1 MLSNYSPVP
10 TLPVSDL
17 DKAREY
23 YEQTLGLSVQQD
35 TPGGVTYTC
44 GGGQLFVYPSEYA
57 GTNKG
62 TAVSYDVPLADFD
75 SEVNWL
81 RGQGVE
87 FTTFEMDGI
96 EWNDGVATMGEIKA
110 VWFTDPDGNI
120 LNISAGEM

>member
-1 MLSNYSPVP
+1 M
-10 TLPVSDL
+10 
-17 DKAREY
+17 
-23 YEQTLGLSVQQD
+23 
-35 TPGGVTYTC
+35 
-44 GGGQLFVYPSEYA
+44 
-57 GTNKG
+57 
-62 TAVSYDVPLADFD
+62 SYDVPLSDFD

-96 EWNDGVATMGEIKA
+96 EWNDGVATMGEMRA